1 MSGRELSIIDI
12 ENKSKVCILGSEIS
26 ETLFNL
32 ADPIGEKILL
42 NGDNYTVVGLLET
55 KGTSMG
61 TNYDNLILVPFS
73 TAEYLGSDNTVNNLY
88 VKVADEENIDI
99 TTNLIQNYIR
109 STLQIS
115 SDYYSVSTQS
125 SMLDAMSDISNT
137 LSLLLRRY
145 CRNFTCSTEE
155 LE

>member
-1 MSGRELSIIDI
+1 
-12 ENKSKVCILGSEIS
+12 
-26 ETLFNL
+26 
-32 ADPIGEKILL
+32 
-42 NGDNYTVVGLLET
+42 
-55 KGTSMG
+55 MG